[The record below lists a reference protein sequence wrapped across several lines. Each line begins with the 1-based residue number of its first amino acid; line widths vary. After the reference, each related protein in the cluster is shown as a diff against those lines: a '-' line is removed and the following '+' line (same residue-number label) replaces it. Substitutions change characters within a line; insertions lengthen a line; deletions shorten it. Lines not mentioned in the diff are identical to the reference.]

1 MFQISFNPLSPV
13 TNIISQQRY
22 LRLIL
27 CLLRERREA
36 GRLNV
41 GSSIRA
47 LKRFQFHTLNSRQ
60 HKCPDSLTLLSVFLP
75 TNSLIRET
83 RVQYELG
90 DEPKQ
95 IRAFKQLPQR
105 TPLLSLSLL
114 LLVWILIEGSVMEG
128 EPLRHSL
135 RRTQEERRDYDRR
148 NSQRDHQLLH
158 HLRSPLIPCNK
169 INRKLTGLWKEERDR
184 EKESERDGE
193 R

>member
-27 CLLRERREA
+27 CLLREAR
-36 GRLNV
+36 GRPTQRGFVNQ
-41 GSSIRA
+41 SSQ
-47 LKRFQFHTLNSRQ
+47 KVSVSHFEFQATQVSRLI
-60 HKCPDSLTLLSVFLP
+60 DSLLSVSRP

-184 EKESERDGE
+184 EIE
-193 R
+193 